1 MSNTEAII
9 LCVWLVSPMI
19 LLYIIFRLRRKL
31 STVTSNLS
39 EVTAGRDL
47 YLQKYM
53 DLELAAREVWSK
65 SEQHDVARSVIAES
79 VEIPEQEILS
89 PIDEGVPPPSVVEDI
104 GKMDTL
110 VSDCSQDE
118 RQGPIFFAYI
128 DAKENIDIYTIRTPR
143 YSTVYVS
150 GFCETVSGFRTF
162 RRDRLIKYFDDWHGA
177 CEYLSQVIPSSVKP
191 ISKQNQK
198 ARAVKK
204 TAKKGSLEICFTGFS
219 ASEKLTLQ
227 KLAMENGMLVRTGI
241 AANLSL
247 LCCGITAGPKKV
259 EEAKGRGV
267 VILDR
272 IQFINFLKTGE
283 VPANEI

>member
-1 MSNTEAII
+1 MQNEQ
-9 LCVWLVSPMI
+9 
-19 LLYIIFRLRRKL
+19 
-31 STVTSNLS
+31 
-39 EVTAGRDL
+39 RD
-47 YLQKYM
+47 
-53 DLELAAREVWSK
+53 
-65 SEQHDVARSVIAES
+65 
-79 VEIPEQEILS
+79 
-89 PIDEGVPPPSVVEDI
+89 
-104 GKMDTL
+104 
-110 VSDCSQDE
+110 
-118 RQGPIFFAYI
+118 GPIFFAYI
-128 DAKENIDIYTIRTPR
+128 DSKENIDVYSIEKPR
-143 YSTVYVS
+143 YSTVHVS

-162 RRDRLIKYFDDWHGA
+162 RRDRLIKYFDDWHDA

-191 ISKQNQK
+191 ISKQDKK
-198 ARAVKK
+198 AKAVKK
-204 TAKKGSLEICFTGFS
+204 TAKKDSLEICFTGFS

-241 AANLSL
+241 TANLSL